1 MVTPKGCAR
10 VLTWVLLPLPIA
22 ILVNRKGVLDM
33 NIAFFAK
40 GTATGAVGY
49 SARGVGFSLEKV
61 GAGIEIIGRKTKE
74 GGIALGAW
82 GKKQTD
88 MSSLYFKASSSNGD
102 ATQFT
107 DGELKNLGYSDKE
120 VSEIR
125 ASYQKAE
132 TNENPAPTPAPAETK
147 AEAKTEAKSESA
159 ETVEVTPEQAAAMLV

>member
-1 MVTPKGCAR
+1 
-10 VLTWVLLPLPIA
+10 
-22 ILVNRKGVLDM
+22 M
-33 NIAFFAK
+33 NVAFFMK

-132 TNENPAPTPAPAETK
+132 TPAKSTTENPAPAETK
-147 AEAKTEAKSESA
+147 VEAKTESKSE

>member
-1 MVTPKGCAR
+1 
-10 VLTWVLLPLPIA
+10 
-22 ILVNRKGVLDM
+22 M

-102 ATQFT
+102 ATKFT
-107 DGELKNLGYSDKE
+107 DGELKNLGYSDGE

-125 ASYQKAE
+125 ATYQETPAKS

-147 AEAKTEAKSESA
+147 AETKTQSESA

>member
-1 MVTPKGCAR
+1 
-10 VLTWVLLPLPIA
+10 
-22 ILVNRKGVLDM
+22 M
-33 NIAFFAK
+33 NVEFFMK

-132 TNENPAPTPAPAETK
+132 TPAKSTTENPAPAETK
-147 AEAKTEAKSESA
+147 VEAKTESKSE

>member
-1 MVTPKGCAR
+1 
-10 VLTWVLLPLPIA
+10 
-22 ILVNRKGVLDM
+22 
-33 NIAFFAK
+33 
-40 GTATGAVGY
+40 
-49 SARGVGFSLEKV
+49 
-61 GAGIEIIGRKTKE
+61 
-74 GGIALGAW
+74 
-82 GKKQTD
+82 

>member
-10 VLTWVLLPLPIA
+10 VLSWVLLPLPIA

-33 NIAFFAK
+33 NVAFFMK

-132 TNENPAPTPAPAETK
+132 TPAKSTTENPAPAETK
-147 AEAKTEAKSESA
+147 VEAKTESKSE

>member
-1 MVTPKGCAR
+1 
-10 VLTWVLLPLPIA
+10 
-22 ILVNRKGVLDM
+22 M

-107 DGELKNLGYSDKE
+107 DEELKNLGYNDKE

-125 ASYQKAE
+125 ATYQTEAPTKS
-132 TNENPAPTPAPAETK
+132 TNENPAPTSAPASAETK

>member
-1 MVTPKGCAR
+1 
-10 VLTWVLLPLPIA
+10 
-22 ILVNRKGVLDM
+22 M

-125 ASYQKAE
+125 ASYQKAD
-132 TNENPAPTPAPAETK
+132 TNENPAPTPATAPTPAETK
-147 AEAKTEAKSESA
+147 AEVKTEAKSESA